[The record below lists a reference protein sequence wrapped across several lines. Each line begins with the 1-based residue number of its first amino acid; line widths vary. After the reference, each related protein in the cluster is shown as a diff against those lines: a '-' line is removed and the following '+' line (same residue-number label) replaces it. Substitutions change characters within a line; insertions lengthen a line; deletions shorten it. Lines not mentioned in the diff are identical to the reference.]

1 MIRCDQGS
9 NLVGVKNELQ
19 KALSSMDQIHVH
31 HFLLEPNCDWI
42 EFQLNVPSASHMG
55 GIWERQIRT
64 ARNILSVLLDQ
75 CGSQLNDKS
84 LQTFMTEVDAVVNS
98 HPLQESQESSYHHL
112 ENFNMLIY
120 TFERDGMSPTL
131 D

>member
-42 EFQLNVPSASHMG
+42 EFQLNVPSASHIG
-55 GIWERQIRT
+55 GIWE
-64 ARNILSVLLDQ
+64 
-75 CGSQLNDKS
+75 
-84 LQTFMTEVDAVVNS
+84 
-98 HPLQESQESSYHHL
+98 
-112 ENFNMLIY
+112 
-120 TFERDGMSPTL
+120 
-131 D
+131 